1 MHLCIYASM
10 YLCIYV
16 STYLYI
22 YVFVDGEATH
32 FMDSSRKAI
41 QFLGQGN
48 GFIPMKSPSPKL
60 ETVG

>member
-1 MHLCIYASM
+1 M

-16 STYLYI
+16 SIYLCIYVSMYLCI

-32 FMDSSRKAI
+32 FMGSSGKAI

-48 GFIPMKSPSPKL
+48 GFIPMKSPSKIPMK
-60 ETVG
+60 